1 MITDMR
7 LAIFV
12 AHRVPFL
19 HYAEAIL
26 PRGFSRI
33 GVSTWVITSNLV
45 APSARRFVGK
55 KRFGGPDEDELNVIR
70 LPSASIGNMALPDPA
85 RVARVISTIGP
96 DAILAVAPTKGL
108 PFYPFVFGG
117 HGAALFAQI
126 GEHMPVR
133 GLKRLIKRWMYG
145 RVLSESR
152 AVFVSKDESAG
163 FLSDLLGREVSV
175 RRVFLPVDEDVFY
188 YDPAERESA
197 RAELGISGPLVI
209 SAARVTPYKG
219 YESLVEASAS
229 LGVTLLL
236 VGILEHD
243 PYCAELSEMAREKLG
258 QRFIGMPFLPQ
269 EEIRT
274 LFNAADL
281 GVWTWTSVAIKQA
294 LSTGLPVVMWKP
306 RHLIEEGVQGYLV
319 EKATVDQVRAA
330 MEKALS
336 REWDR
341 GFLAELGR
349 QKYSSVSVAR
359 GMREAMESLL

>member
-1 MITDMR
+1 MITSD
-7 LAIFV
+7 
-12 AHRVPFL
+12 
-19 HYAEAIL
+19 
-26 PRGFSRI
+26 
-33 GVSTWVITSNLV
+33 LV

-55 KRFGGPDEDELNVIR
+55 KRFGGPDEDDLNVIR
-70 LPSASIGNMALPDPA
+70 LPSVSLGNMALPDPA

-96 DAILAVAPTKGL
+96 DAMLSLAPTKGL
-108 PFYPFVFGG
+108 PFYPFVFGS

-126 GEHMPVR
+126 GEHMPVG
-133 GLKRLIKRWMYG
+133 GLKRLVKRWIYG
-145 RVLSESR
+145 RVIGMSR

-188 YDPAERESA
+188 YDPAEREAA
-197 RAELGISGPLVI
+197 RAGLGVSGPLVI
-209 SAARVTPYKG
+209 SATRVTPYKG
-219 YESLVEASAS
+219 HEALVEASAS

-236 VGILEHD
+236 VGMLERD
-243 PYCAELSEMAREKLG
+243 PYCEELSEMARKKLG
-258 QRFIGMPFLPQ
+258 QRFIRMPFLPQ
-269 EEIRT
+269 EQLRP

-281 GVWTWTSVAIKQA
+281 GVWTLASVAIKQA

-306 RHLIEEGVQGYLV
+306 RHLIEEGVQGYFL
-319 EKATVDQVRAA
+319 EESTAEGIHTA

-349 QKYSSVSVAR
+349 QKYSSVAVAR
-359 GMREAMESLL
+359 GMIEVIESLL